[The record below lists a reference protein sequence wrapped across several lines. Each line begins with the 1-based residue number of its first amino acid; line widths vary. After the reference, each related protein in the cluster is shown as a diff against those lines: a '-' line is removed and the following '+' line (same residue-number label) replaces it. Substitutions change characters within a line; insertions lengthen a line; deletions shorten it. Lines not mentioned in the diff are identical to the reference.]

1 MLRKILE
8 KIIKIISIIISLLFG
23 GLINQNTEK
32 KDNIKQKDEKKTKE
46 AKKIHNNKAN
56 IEEDI
61 PFGSKNIN
69 VETYYKKLDITLMKI
84 EKIEF
89 EIDYIITTNDLYKI
103 KKAVNTLKSDVLYID
118 KECQYSESS
127 ETVDIKKMIE
137 KCNDKLD
144 SIDIK
149 LEKLELISKQKEV
162 VDTNLENKSSTEF
175 EKNDIEI
182 EQKQNSK
189 EKHAEKNKTKEEIP
203 QKKHLEINQVKEEIS
218 DKKQHLVDDENI
230 LDINGYIPLVLEE
243 KIEKAN
249 TKIDKKISSEKVE
262 LDNEL
267 KEKIHEL
274 ESLKLKTEKKDDHI
288 ETMPN
293 VIIKDYKDIKLNLS
307 VDKTL
312 PKSSKKEENPSKRE
326 DKEII
331 VKSSEGKIRNEKIN
345 LENVEKKIS
354 NETINKVKSF
364 ISKARILSS
373 TPAQSNI
380 NNLMIQLNV
389 NNNLRKARRKNN
401 RMVKVINPKL
411 LIRRVKPKNVKIQLE
426 KTMID
431 NLRQISFLKQ
441 ELLKNYP
448 YLYVVELIMELEELE
463 LELNAKLN
471 EFDNKKD
478 ERTIKRR

>member
-32 KDNIKQKDEKKTKE
+32 KDNIKQKDEKKPKE
-46 AKKIHNNKAN
+46 AKKIYNNKAN

-69 VETYYKKLDITLMKI
+69 VETYYKKLDITLTKI
-84 EKIEF
+84 EKIEL

-103 KKAVNTLKSDVLYID
+103 KKTGNSLRSDVLYID
-118 KECQYSESS
+118 KECQYSKTS
-127 ETVDIKKMIE
+127 ETLDIKKMIE

-162 VDTNLENKSSTEF
+162 VDTSLENKSSTEF

-189 EKHAEKNKTKEEIP
+189 EKHAEKNKTKEEMH
-203 QKKHLEINQVKEEIS
+203 QEKDLEINHGKEEIS

-230 LDINGYIPLVLEE
+230 LDIDGYIPLVLDE

-288 ETMPN
+288 EIMPN
-293 VIIKDYKDIKLNLS
+293 VIIKDYKDIKLNSS

-354 NETINKVKSF
+354 NETINRVKSF
-364 ISKARILSS
+364 ISRARILSS

-431 NLRQISFLKQ
+431 NLRQINFLKQ

-463 LELNAKLN
+463 LGLNAKLN

>member
-32 KDNIKQKDEKKTKE
+32 KANIKQKDDKKTKE
-46 AKKIHNNKAN
+46 EKKIYNNKAN

-61 PFGSKNIN
+61 QFGSKNIN

-84 EKIEF
+84 EKIEL

-103 KKAVNTLKSDVLYID
+103 KKAVNSLKSDVLYID
-118 KECQYSESS
+118 KKCQYSKTS
-127 ETVDIKKMIE
+127 ETLDIKKMIE

-144 SIDIK
+144 SIDTK
-149 LEKLELISKQKEV
+149 LEKLELISKQREV

-189 EKHAEKNKTKEEIP
+189 EKHSEKNKTKEEMH
-203 QKKHLEINQVKEEIS
+203 QEKDLEINQVKEEVS
-218 DKKQHLVDDENI
+218 DKKQHLVDDE
-230 LDINGYIPLVLEE
+230 
-243 KIEKAN
+243 KIEKTN

-262 LDNEL
+262 LDNEP
-267 KEKIHEL
+267 KEEIHKL
-274 ESLKLKTEKKDDHI
+274 EDSNIETKVKDTHI
-288 ETMPN
+288 EVIPN
-293 VIIKDYKDIKLNLS
+293 VIIKDYKDTKLNSS

-312 PKSSKKEENPSKRE
+312 SKSLKEEEKSSKIE
-326 DKEII
+326 DRKII

-354 NETINKVKSF
+354 NETINRVKSF
-364 ISKARILSS
+364 ISKAKILSS

-426 KTMID
+426 KTIID

>member
-32 KDNIKQKDEKKTKE
+32 RDNIKQKDEKKPKE
-46 AKKIHNNKAN
+46 AKKIYNNKAN

-61 PFGSKNIN
+61 SFGGKNIN
-69 VETYYKKLDITLMKI
+69 VETYYKKLDITLMEI
-84 EKIEF
+84 EKIEL

-103 KKAVNTLKSDVLYID
+103 KKTVNSLKSDVLYID
-118 KECQYSESS
+118 KECQYSKTS
-127 ETVDIKKMIE
+127 ETLDIKKMIE

-144 SIDIK
+144 SIDTK

-182 EQKQNSK
+182 EQNFK
-189 EKHAEKNKTKEEIP
+189 EKRSEKNKTKEEMH
-203 QKKHLEINQVKEEIS
+203 QEKDLEINQVKEEVS

-230 LDINGYIPLVLEE
+230 LDIDRYIPLVLDE

-249 TKIDKKISSEKVE
+249 TKIDKKISSEKTE
-262 LDNEL
+262 LDNEP
-267 KEKIHEL
+267 KEEVHKSEDFNIE
-274 ESLKLKTEKKDDHI
+274 TEVKDTHI
-288 ETMPN
+288 EIMPN
-293 VIIKDYKDIKLNLS
+293 VIIKDYKDTKLNSS

-312 PKSSKKEENPSKRE
+312 SKSLKEEEKSSKIE
-326 DKEII
+326 DRKII
-331 VKSSEGKIRNEKIN
+331 VKYSEGKIRNEKIN

-354 NETINKVKSF
+354 NETINRVKSF
-364 ISKARILSS
+364 ISRARILSS

-411 LIRRVKPKNVKIQLE
+411 LIRSVKPKNVKIQLE

-448 YLYVVELIMELEELE
+448 YLYVIELIMELEELE
-463 LELNAKLN
+463 LGLNAKLN

>member
-23 GLINQNTEK
+23 GLINQNTER
-32 KDNIKQKDEKKTKE
+32 KDNIKQKDEKNTKE
-46 AKKIHNNKAN
+46 AKKIYNNKAN

-69 VETYYKKLDITLMKI
+69 VETYYKKLDITLIKI
-84 EKIEF
+84 EKIEL
-89 EIDYIITTNDLYKI
+89 EIDYIITTNNLYKI
-103 KKAVNTLKSDVLYID
+103 KKAVNSLKSDVLCID
-118 KECQYSESS
+118 KECQYSKTS
-127 ETVDIKKMIE
+127 ETLDIKKMIE

-144 SIDIK
+144 SIDTK
-149 LEKLELISKQKEV
+149 LEKLELISKQREV

-189 EKHAEKNKTKEEIP
+189 EKHSEKNKTKEEMH
-203 QKKHLEINQVKEEIS
+203 QEKDLEINQVKEEVN
-218 DKKQHLVDDENI
+218 DKKQHLVDDE
-230 LDINGYIPLVLEE
+230 
-243 KIEKAN
+243 KIEKTN

-262 LDNEL
+262 LDNEP
-267 KEKIHEL
+267 KEEIHKL
-274 ESLKLKTEKKDDHI
+274 EDSNIETEVKDTHI
-288 ETMPN
+288 EVIPN
-293 VIIKDYKDIKLNLS
+293 VIIKDYKDTKLNSS

-312 PKSSKKEENPSKRE
+312 SKSLKEEEKSSKIE
-326 DKEII
+326 DRKII

-354 NETINKVKSF
+354 NETINRVKSF
-364 ISKARILSS
+364 ISKAKILSS

-401 RMVKVINPKL
+401 KMVKVINPKL
-411 LIRRVKPKNVKIQLE
+411 LIRSVKPKNVKIQLE
-426 KTMID
+426 KTIID

-441 ELLKNYP
+441 ELLKNYS

>member
-1 MLRKILE
+1 MLRKVLE
-8 KIIKIISIIISLLFG
+8 KITKIISIIISLLFG

-32 KDNIKQKDEKKTKE
+32 KDNIKKKDEKKPKE
-46 AKKIHNNKAN
+46 AKKIYNNKAN

-84 EKIEF
+84 EKIEL

-103 KKAVNTLKSDVLYID
+103 KKAVNSLRSDVLYID
-118 KECQYSESS
+118 KECQYSKTS
-127 ETVDIKKMIE
+127 ETLDIKKMIE

-144 SIDIK
+144 RIDTK

-189 EKHAEKNKTKEEIP
+189 EKHAEKNKTKEEMH
-203 QKKHLEINQVKEEIS
+203 QEKDLEINHGKEEIS

-230 LDINGYIPLVLEE
+230 LDIDRYISLVLDE

-288 ETMPN
+288 EIMPN
-293 VIIKDYKDIKLNLS
+293 VIIKDYKDIKLNSS

-354 NETINKVKSF
+354 NETINRVKSF
-364 ISKARILSS
+364 ISRAIILSS

-411 LIRRVKPKNVKIQLE
+411 LIRGVKPKNVKIQLE

-431 NLRQISFLKQ
+431 NLRQINFLKQ

-448 YLYVVELIMELEELE
+448 YLYVIELIMELEELE

>member
-32 KDNIKQKDEKKTKE
+32 KDNIKQKDEKNTKE
-46 AKKIHNNKAN
+46 AKKIYNNKAN

-84 EKIEF
+84 EKMEL

-103 KKAVNTLKSDVLYID
+103 KKAVNSLKSDVLYID
-118 KECQYSESS
+118 KECQYSKTS
-127 ETVDIKKMIE
+127 ETLDIKKMIE

-149 LEKLELISKQKEV
+149 LEKLELISKQREV

-175 EKNDIEI
+175 EENDIEI

-189 EKHAEKNKTKEEIP
+189 EKRSEKNKTKEEIH
-203 QKKHLEINQVKEEIS
+203 KLEDSNIETEVK
-218 DKKQHLVDDENI
+218 D
-230 LDINGYIPLVLEE
+230 
-243 KIEKAN
+243 
-249 TKIDKKISSEKVE
+249 T
-262 LDNEL
+262 
-267 KEKIHEL
+267 
-274 ESLKLKTEKKDDHI
+274 HI
-288 ETMPN
+288 EVIPN
-293 VIIKDYKDIKLNLS
+293 VIIKDYKDTKLNSS

-312 PKSSKKEENPSKRE
+312 SKSLKEEEKSSKIE
-326 DKEII
+326 DRKII
-331 VKSSEGKIRNEKIN
+331 VKSSEGKIMNEKIN

-354 NETINKVKSF
+354 NETINRVKSF
-364 ISKARILSS
+364 ISRARILSS

-380 NNLMIQLNV
+380 NNLIIQLNV

-401 RMVKVINPKL
+401 KMVKVINPKL
-411 LIRRVKPKNVKIQLE
+411 LIRSVKPKNVKIKLE

-448 YLYVVELIMELEELE
+448 YLYVIELIMELDELE

>member
-8 KIIKIISIIISLLFG
+8 KIIKVISIIISLLFG

-32 KDNIKQKDEKKTKE
+32 KDNIKQKDDKKPKEEKK
-46 AKKIHNNKAN
+46 IYNNKAN

-84 EKIEF
+84 EKIEL

-103 KKAVNTLKSDVLYID
+103 KKAVNSLKSDVLYID
-118 KECQYSESS
+118 KKCQYSKTS
-127 ETVDIKKMIE
+127 ETLDIKKMIE

-144 SIDIK
+144 SIDTK
-149 LEKLELISKQKEV
+149 LEKLELVSQQKEV
-162 VDTNLENKSSTEF
+162 IDTNLENKSSTEF

-189 EKHAEKNKTKEEIP
+189 EKHSEKNKTKEEMY
-203 QKKHLEINQVKEEIS
+203 QEKDLEINQVKEEIS

-230 LDINGYIPLVLEE
+230 LDIDRYISLVLDE

-262 LDNEL
+262 LDNEP
-267 KEKIHEL
+267 KEEVHKPEDFNIE
-274 ESLKLKTEKKDDHI
+274 TEVKDTHI
-288 ETMPN
+288 EIMTN
-293 VIIKDYKDIKLNLS
+293 VIIKDYKDTKLNSS
-307 VDKTL
+307 VDKSL

-326 DKEII
+326 DKKII
-331 VKSSEGKIRNEKIN
+331 VKYSEGKIRNEKIN

-364 ISKARILSS
+364 ISRARILSS

-401 RMVKVINPKL
+401 KMVKVINPKL

-471 EFDNKKD
+471 ELDNKKD